1 MKSSLSSRLSEAAA
15 LTGEALKN
23 FLRRYYDD
31 DYPELWEAM
40 DYATAEGGKR
50 IRPFLVLEFCR
61 MLGGSVSAALPFAC
75 AVEAVHSYS
84 LVHDDLPCMDN
95 DQFRRGKPS
104 CHAAYGEVLALLAGD
119 ALLTAAFELAAS
131 AEQLSA
137 EAKLEG
143 IRILAECA
151 GASGMVGGQQLDLA
165 GEKKR
170 LSYERLTKMNMLKTG
185 ALIRASCLLGCIA
198 AGAGAKERAAAEL
211 FAERLGLAFQL
222 TDDLLDMGTEDNKT
236 TYLTYLT
243 PEEAQSYAKKLT
255 DEAAAA
261 VAEYDRDGVM
271 RDFCEFIRDRDK

>member
-1 MKSSLSSRLSEAAA
+1 MRVRRAWWADSSP
-15 LTGEALKN
+15 T
-23 FLRRYYDD
+23 
-31 DYPELWEAM
+31 
-40 DYATAEGGKR
+40 
-50 IRPFLVLEFCR
+50 
-61 MLGGSVSAALPFAC
+61 LPA
-75 AVEAVHSYS
+75 
-84 LVHDDLPCMDN
+84 
-95 DQFRRGKPS
+95 
-104 CHAAYGEVLALLAGD
+104 
-119 ALLTAAFELAAS
+119 
-131 AEQLSA
+131 
-137 EAKLEG
+137 
-143 IRILAECA
+143 
-151 GASGMVGGQQLDLA
+151 
-165 GEKKR
+165 KKR

-271 RDFCEFIRDRDK
+271 RDFCEFIRRQRQINYTIWTTHMDIFNNNPLICASAGLGSAQLIKFIIVEHSRAQD